1 MPRAC
6 AVDAPKQNLH
16 WVLDCQLQSDPR
28 CGRSPEAAL
37 SDADQTAKRFLQHL
51 FRGASAESRITISY
65 PVPKAELA
73 EAGEDVAG
81 ESGFAWRS
89 VHAATI
95 DDAVEAATQGNAAG
109 LNVYVGLG
117 ARRDGLSAYQRG
129 KKADV
134 AGLGAVWLDLDIGT
148 KGHAS
153 KHCPPD
159 EDAALEILRA
169 LPRPPS
175 MVVDSGGGYHVYWLL
190 DGPADAMRVEALCRS
205 WEALAIA
212 AARAKGWHVDHRH
225 DASTV
230 LRVPGT
236 SNRKPGIEPRPV
248 TLEAPDD
255 PPRYAIA
262 ELEGAIG
269 PTYSGGR
276 TAYLRRSPPLPRPRS
291 RPSISAPYA
300 KPSPRRAGRSR
311 GARTSARP
319 RPPCSGVCS
328 MASRSRSPVSCTTP
342 ALSWPAFWRTGCRRG
357 RLGRPCSSCSGRRC
371 R

>member
-51 FRGASAESRITISY
+51 FRGAPAESRITISY

-269 PTYSGGR
+269 R
-276 TAYLRRSPPLPRPRS
+276 TAEYTDERCARIRCRVGRPFPGRGRARRSRRPT
-291 RPSISAPYA
+291 
-300 KPSPRRAGRSR
+300 GRSR
-311 GARTSARP
+311 ERPPVEVAGHGRAQGPGRPARACARWRAARGAR
-319 RPPCSGVCS
+319 
-328 MASRSRSPVSCTTP
+328 
-342 ALSWPAFWRTGCRRG
+342 
-357 RLGRPCSSCSGRRC
+357 
-371 R
+371 